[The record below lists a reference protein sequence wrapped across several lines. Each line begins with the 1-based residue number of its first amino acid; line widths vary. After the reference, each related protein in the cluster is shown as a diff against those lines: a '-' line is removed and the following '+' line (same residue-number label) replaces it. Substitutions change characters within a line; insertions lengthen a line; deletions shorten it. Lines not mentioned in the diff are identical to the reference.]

1 MHTFVISKSGTTKA
15 LRRLLFLTTLSLGL
29 LFHGYAQFDRK
40 SFEAERTTSRFKID
54 GVLDEAD
61 WQTAT
66 PIRNFVQ
73 RRPEPGTA
81 ASKRTEV
88 WFRYDDEAIYI
99 AAKLYENKEDLFN
112 LLTNR
117 DEGGNADYFGVIID
131 PYNAGLNG
139 VGLFVTSAGV
149 QRDVLYAGGGG
160 GRGGRGDSNWNAVW
174 LSNTRIYDDHWTV
187 EMKIPYAVLRFKSSA
202 VQDWGINFERSSRV
216 INETDY
222 WSGIDPSITGFLN
235 QAGQIT
241 NIRDVKAPTR
251 LFFYPYMSTVVSRST
266 AEGMGNPQLN
276 GGMDVKYGI
285 NDAFTLDMTLIPDF
299 SGVRSDNQVL
309 NLSPFEVRFD
319 ENRQFFTEGVQLF
332 NKAGLFYS
340 RRIGGTRASVSNLLE
355 ENEFTTSRPLA
366 AQLIN
371 ASKITGRTNSG
382 LGIGFFN
389 AITDRTTVD
398 IENDETG
405 ESRVVEADPLTNF
418 NVLVLDQNLANNSSV
433 TLTNTSVLRGN
444 NDAIMHGGNTDVR
457 TGGGTYTRGRNI
469 DDAMV
474 TALNFTVNDP
484 SLTWRVRGSVG
495 YSQLFSF
502 LESEEDNTPVYNR
515 INTTGFQYSLAL
527 NKVSG
532 KWRYGLSRRVES
544 DRYSYNELG
553 FQRRP
558 NNIQNQMNLEY
569 QQFRPKG
576 WFNNYRFRINMN
588 HNQLYKPQQFGDYNV
603 RFNANGQFK
612 NFWFAF
618 TDFGISPKASSDFF
632 ESRVD
637 GYVFKRPAR
646 HNYSVNLFTD
656 GRKPFRLIAR
666 LRGSARPDWNQ
677 KDRSYEFEGRI
688 RVGQRLE
695 VSHQVEMSNRNNER
709 GYARRLFTDEGDLD
723 AVIFGTRDRKD
734 LTNTLEGSYIFTN
747 RMGLTLRVRH
757 YWSRVEYSKFWELT
771 DQSELVDI
779 DYTGIDADSG
789 ERIHDRNFNSFNI
802 DMEYNWQISPGSEI
816 RAVWK
821 RSIGTDNK
829 NTNLDFFSNFGDTFG
844 APNLDSF
851 TLRFVYF
858 LDYLNVKKIF
868 SRK

>member
-1 MHTFVISKSGTTKA
+1 MHTFVVSKTTTKA
-15 LRRLLFLTTLSLGL
+15 LRKLLFLLTFSLGL
-29 LFHGYAQFDRK
+29 IFQSYGQFDRK
-40 SFEAERTTSRFKID
+40 SFEAERTTSKFKID
-54 GVLDEAD
+54 GILDEAD
-61 WQTAT
+61 WQTSS
-66 PIRNFVQ
+66 PIQNFVQ
-73 RRPEPGTA
+73 RRPEPGSDA
-81 ASKRTEV
+81 AKRTEV
-88 WFRYDDEAIYI
+88 WFRYDDDAIYI
-99 AAKLYENKEDLFN
+99 AAKLYEDKEDLFN

-131 PYNAGLNG
+131 PYKAGLNG

-149 QRDVLYAGGGG
+149 QRDVLYSGN
-160 GRGGRGDSNWNAVW
+160 RGRGDSNWNAVW
-174 LSNTRIYDDHWTV
+174 FSNTQVYDDHWTV

-202 VQDWGINFERSSRV
+202 VQDWGINFERSSRA

-235 QAGQIT
+235 QAGAVT
-241 NIRDVKAPTR
+241 NIKDVKAPTR
-251 LFFYPYMSTVVSRST
+251 LFFYPYMSTVISRST
-266 AEGMGNPQLN
+266 AEGLGNPQLN

-340 RRIGGTRASVSNLLE
+340 RRIGGTSASVSNLLG
-355 ENEFTTSRPLA
+355 ENESTTSSPLA

-389 AITDRTTVD
+389 AVTDKTTVD
-398 IENDETG
+398 VEDVETG
-405 ESRVVEADPLTNF
+405 ETRAIEADPLTNF
-418 NVLVLDQNLANNSSV
+418 NVLVLDQNLPNNSSV

-444 NDAIMHGGNTDVR
+444 NDAITQGGNTEVR

-474 TALNFTVNDP
+474 TALNLTLFDP
-484 SLTWRVRGSVG
+484 TLTWRVRGSVG

-502 LESEEDNTPVYNR
+502 LESAEDNDFVYDR
-515 INTTGFQYSLAL
+515 INTTGFQYSLAI

-532 KWRYGLSRRVES
+532 NWRYGLSRRVES

-558 NNIQNQMNLEY
+558 NNIQNQLNLEY

-576 WFNNYRFRINMN
+576 WFNNYRFRVNVD
-588 HNQLYKPQQFGDYNV
+588 HNQLYKPQQFGNYSA

-618 TDFGISPKASSDFF
+618 ADFGISPKTSSDFF

-637 GYVFKRPAR
+637 GYIFKRPSR

-656 GRKPFRLIAR
+656 GRKPFRITAR

-677 KDRSYEFEGRI
+677 KDRSYEIQGRI
-688 RVGQRLE
+688 RIGQRLE
-695 VSHQVEMSNRNNER
+695 ISHQVETSNRDNER
-709 GYARRLFTDEGDLD
+709 GYARRLYTDEGDLD
-723 AVIFGTRDRKD
+723 AVVFGTRDRKD
-734 LTNTLEGSYIFTN
+734 LTNTLQGSYIFTN

-771 DQSELVDI
+771 DQSDLIDI
-779 DYTGIDADSG
+779 DYTGIDSDTG

-821 RSIGTDNK
+821 RSIGTDDK
-829 NTNLDFFSNFGDTFG
+829 NTDLNFFSNFGDTFNS
-844 APNLDSF
+844 PNFDTI

-868 SRK
+868 RRN

>member
-1 MHTFVISKSGTTKA
+1 MVSKSVMTRVSRKSI
-15 LRRLLFLTTLSLGL
+15 FLAAFALSL
-29 LFHGYAQFDRK
+29 FFQTYAQFDKR
-40 SFEAERTTSRFKID
+40 SFEAERATTEFKID

-61 WQTAT
+61 WQTSSSAQ
-66 PIRNFVQ
+66 NFVQ
-73 RRPEPGTA
+73 RRPEPGTDA
-81 ASKRTEV
+81 TKRTEV

-149 QRDVLYAGGGG
+149 QRDVLYSGN
-160 GRGGRGDSNWNAVW
+160 GGRGDSNWNAVW
-174 LSNTRIYDDHWTV
+174 FSNTQVFDDHWTV

-222 WSGIDPSITGFLN
+222 WSGIDPSTTGFLN

-241 NIRDVKAPTR
+241 NIKDVKAPTR
-251 LFFYPYMSTVVSRST
+251 LFFYPYMSTVISRST
-266 AEGMGNPQLN
+266 TEGLGNPRLN

-340 RRIGGTRASVSNLLE
+340 RRIGGTSASVSNLLG
-355 ENEFTTSRPLA
+355 ENESATSSPLA

-389 AITDRTTVD
+389 AVSDKTVVD
-398 IENDETG
+398 VEDDETG
-405 ESRVVEADPLTNF
+405 ETRAIEADPLTNF
-418 NVLVLDQNLANNSSV
+418 NVLVLDQNLPNNSSV

-444 NDAIMHGGNTDVR
+444 NETITRGGNTDVR

-474 TALNFTVNDP
+474 TALNFTLYDP
-484 SLTWRVRGSVG
+484 TLTWRVRGAVG

-502 LESEEDNTPVYNR
+502 LESGEDNDIRYDR

-532 KWRYGLSRRVES
+532 SWRYGISRSVES

-558 NNIQNQMNLEY
+558 NNVQNQVNIEY
-569 QQFRPKG
+569 QQFRPRG
-576 WFNNYRFRINMN
+576 WFNNYRLRVNVD
-588 HNQLYKPQQFGDYNV
+588 HNQLYKPQQFGSYNV
-603 RFNANGQFK
+603 RLNANGQFK

-618 TDFGISPKASSDFF
+618 ADFGISPKTSSDFF
-632 ESRVD
+632 ESRED
-637 GYVFKRPAR
+637 GYIFRRPSR
-646 HNYSVNLFTD
+646 HNYSINVFTD
-656 GRKPFRLIAR
+656 GRKPFRLTAR
-666 LRGSARPDWNQ
+666 LRGSARPEWNQ
-677 KDRSYEFEGRI
+677 EDRSYEIEGRI

-695 VSHQVEMSNRNNER
+695 ISHQVATSNRNNER
-709 GYARRLFTDEGDLD
+709 GYASRLYTDEGDLNT
-723 AVIFGTRDRKD
+723 VVFGTRDRKD
-734 LTNTLEGSYIFTN
+734 LTNTLQGSYIFTN

-779 DYTGIDADSG
+779 DYTGIDADTG
-789 ERIHDRNFNSFNI
+789 EKIHDRNFNSFNI
-802 DMEYNWQISPGSEI
+802 DMEYNWQVSPGSEI
-816 RAVWK
+816 RVVWK
-821 RSIGTDNK
+821 RSIGTDDK
-829 NTNLDFFSNFGDTFG
+829 NTDLNFFTNFGDTFG
-844 APNLDSF
+844 SPNYDTF
-851 TLRFVYF
+851 TVRFVYF

-868 SRK
+868 AKN